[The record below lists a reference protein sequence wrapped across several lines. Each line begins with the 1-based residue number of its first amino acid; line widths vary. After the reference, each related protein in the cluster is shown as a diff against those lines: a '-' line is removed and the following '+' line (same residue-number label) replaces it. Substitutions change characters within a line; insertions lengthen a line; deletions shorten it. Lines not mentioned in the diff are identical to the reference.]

1 MPLRRETSSKRPWS
15 FRAEEISVV
24 KQQQKGLLKLLKEL
38 KALRIQNAEK
48 DRRLV
53 EMENRGADLEQYA
66 RINNV
71 IVTGLCIK
79 PQLYA
84 RVVTPGSNVF
94 ISEHL
99 TKRNSHITRNAHN
112 LKKNNQLENTKC
124 TDQKLR
130 FKLNGTPQLAKIVV
144 IWNMK
149 NEK

>member
-1 MPLRRETSSKRPWS
+1 M
-15 FRAEEISVV
+15 
-24 KQQQKGLLKLLKEL
+24 
-38 KALRIQNAEK
+38 
-48 DRRLV
+48 

-71 IVTGLCIK
+71 IVTRLCIK

-84 RVVTPGSNVF
+84 RVVTHGSNVF

-130 FKLNGTPQLAKIVV
+130 FMLNGTPQLAKIVV
-144 IWNMK
+144 IWNMEEVITI
-149 NEK
+149 NQTARYR

>member
-1 MPLRRETSSKRPWS
+1 M
-15 FRAEEISVV
+15 
-24 KQQQKGLLKLLKEL
+24 
-38 KALRIQNAEK
+38 
-48 DRRLV
+48 

-71 IVTGLCIK
+71 IVTRLCIK

-112 LKKNNQLENTKC
+112 LKKKTTNWKIQSARTKNC
-124 TDQKLR
+124 
-130 FKLNGTPQLAKIVV
+130 ASS
-144 IWNMK
+144 
-149 NEK
+149 